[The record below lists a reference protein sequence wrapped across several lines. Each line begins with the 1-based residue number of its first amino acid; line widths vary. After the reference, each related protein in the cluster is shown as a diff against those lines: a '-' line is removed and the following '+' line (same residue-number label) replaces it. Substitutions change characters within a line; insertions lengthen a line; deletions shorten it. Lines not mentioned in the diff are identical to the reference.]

1 MKPDTLN
8 REERSYLASELR
20 AYLDAELDVEIGNM
34 EAEALIDM
42 IGEKLGAT
50 YYNRGLKDAEALLSR
65 KLDDI
70 SDELRALEKE
80 G

>member
-50 YYNRGLKDAEALLSR
+50 YYNRGLKDAEALMSR

-70 SDELRALEKE
+70 SDDLRALEKDN
-80 G
+80 

>member
-34 EAEALIDM
+34 DAEALIDM

-50 YYNRGLKDAEALLSR
+50 YYNRGLKDAEALMSR

-70 SDELRALEKE
+70 SDELRTLEKDS
-80 G
+80 

>member
-34 EAEALIDM
+34 DAEALIDM
-42 IGEKLGAT
+42 IGEKLGAA
-50 YYNRGLKDAEALLSR
+50 YYNRGLKDAEALMSR

-70 SDELRALEKE
+70 SDELRALEKDN
-80 G
+80 